1 MSDKKTE
8 LDEQEYRQK
17 RVVFYQ
23 TFINAWIENRM
34 EMDRRVLILSSAA
47 IGFLTTYHDELE
59 GIFQHVL
66 LFLAYLLFIFSI
78 ITVLFIFRNNAKYIE
93 CVISENDEF
102 NPEKNVMSEEKKRLE
117 KNLQLQTQ
125 GALSMF
131 IIGIILTFV
140 LVVAKSGFIVITI
153 QGV

>member
-1 MSDKKTE
+1 
-8 LDEQEYRQK
+8 
-17 RVVFYQ
+17 
-23 TFINAWIENRM
+23 
-34 EMDRRVLILSSAA
+34 
-47 IGFLTTYHDELE
+47 
-59 GIFQHVL
+59 
-66 LFLAYLLFIFSI
+66 
-78 ITVLFIFRNNAKYIE
+78 
-93 CVISENDEF
+93 
-102 NPEKNVMSEEKKRLE
+102 MSEEKKRLE

>member
-47 IGFLTTYHDELE
+47 IGFLTTYHDELK
-59 GIFQHVL
+59 GILQNVL
-66 LFLAYLLFIFSI
+66 LFLAYLLFIFAI
-78 ITVLFIFRNNAKYIE
+78 ITVLYIFRNNTKYIE

-117 KNLQLQTQ
+117 KKLQRQTES
-125 GALSMF
+125 ALIMF
-131 IIGIILTFV
+131 IIGIILTFI
-140 LVVAKSGFIVITI
+140 LIVAKSGFIVITI